1 MLNLYVPNSLQK
13 IVIIKVRML
22 TFMQNTCY
30 QVSCASIFAQTNR
43 LNQGVFTT
51 KLLEQ
56 SKLKRELFSTT
67 HILQRQQNGPKF
79 PPKKS
84 EWKPYVAKVCCNN
97 LFLLQVVQVRLTIDF
112 IRFLEKSMV

>member
-1 MLNLYVPNSLQK
+1 
-13 IVIIKVRML
+13 ML

-43 LNQGVFTT
+43 LNQGVLTT
-51 KLLEQ
+51 KLLEE

-84 EWKPYVAKVCCNN
+84 EWKPYVAKVWCNN
-97 LFLLQVVQVRLTIDF
+97 LFLRQVVQVRLTVDF
-112 IRFLEKSMV
+112 I